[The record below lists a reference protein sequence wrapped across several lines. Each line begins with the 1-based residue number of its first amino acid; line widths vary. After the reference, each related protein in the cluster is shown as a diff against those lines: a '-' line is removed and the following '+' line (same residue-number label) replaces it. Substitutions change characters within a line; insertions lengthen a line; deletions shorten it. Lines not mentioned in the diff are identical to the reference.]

1 MKNKQLPDEG
11 FNESQIESILA
22 QVYFLDHPKISP
34 KSRWQTLI
42 QIISR
47 AKVGAGEREGRVYSN
62 MVLSR
67 HFNLSHGI
75 GESSKTIN

>member
-34 KSRWQTLI
+34 KSRWLTLI

-47 AKVGAGEREGRVYSN
+47 AKVAQESAREGFIQTWY
-62 MVLSR
+62 
-67 HFNLSHGI
+67 
-75 GESSKTIN
+75 